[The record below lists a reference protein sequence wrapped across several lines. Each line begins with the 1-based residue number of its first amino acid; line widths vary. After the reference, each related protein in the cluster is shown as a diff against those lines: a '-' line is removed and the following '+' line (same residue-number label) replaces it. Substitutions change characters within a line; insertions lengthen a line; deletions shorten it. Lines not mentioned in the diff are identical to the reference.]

1 MSINSDAQSNKTGML
16 VPFFDSIF
24 PSFGLRA
31 IAAFNN
37 GLQKAPNHDFYD
49 TNAGVIA
56 ATTAV
61 STRGIN
67 VYHGCAVYATNE
79 SRKGENVLA
88 VGALWLDL
96 DVGEKKP
103 YVSQRDAAQH
113 YEDFISEVGLP
124 KSHVVSSGN
133 GIHQYHP
140 FTSACSPAN
149 WDRLAALYAACM
161 DHYGVRHDTS
171 RTQDKA
177 SILRPPG
184 TENHKTDTP
193 KPVVIK
199 RMGIAASVQDY
210 YRLFQAYADA
220 KGLIVRAPK
229 IRAKPAV
236 TNNFIGNQEYPP
248 SKAENILAHCA
259 VLREV
264 DETGG
269 DVGYEVWW
277 RAMGV
282 AKYTTEPE
290 LVSTNWTR
298 NRIATGHTQDD
309 CQSALAAWGAGPTT
323 CEQFSKHSP
332 HCATCSHVNNAAGFG
347 PIHLGRDQVTPANPE
362 IQAAPASASDLAL
375 AIIFISQNAAT
386 MKRDHSLRC
395 WRQSIGGR
403 WAVCAKGE
411 QVEAVKRTVPFI
423 LNMAAKASKE
433 DAGSTTSKKLQML
446 ALRAQSEKGIGSA
459 LKLAESDPAV
469 AVTSDQFDQDQDLLN
484 LANGVVHL
492 PTGSFS
498 PHDPLQML
506 SKQSPVAY
514 DPSAQC
520 PTFMLFM
527 EQVSCNDPDWI
538 DYMQRQLGYV
548 LSGRV
553 QEEKMFFWFGDGRN
567 GKSVLANVLR
577 YIMGDYSAIAPVAM
591 FMVSHR
597 DGADATPQLAML
609 PGKRLMLAN
618 ETEAGARL
626 SAQMLKVAVSTEHI
640 SARALHGNPFS
651 FAPSFKVVMRGNH
664 LPIIQEG
671 DEGTWRR
678 IDLVPFDLKLTPA
691 QCDPDLERKLLVE
704 TPGILRWMVEG
715 HMKWRANG
723 LTPAARVR
731 NASLA
736 YRKNSDVI
744 QNWLDDDCVIAPG
757 FEVEKANAYMV
768 YRQWASG
775 EGLRVMAKKS
785 LTRALV
791 EKGYTEGRQPT
802 GARKEVY
809 RGFKCK

>member
-1 MSINSDAQSNKTGML
+1 MTELFYGSVL
-16 VPFFDSIF
+16 P
-24 PSFGLRA
+24 PFGLRA
-31 IAAFNN
+31 VVAFNN
-37 GLQKAPNHDFYD
+37 GLRNGPTHKFCD
-49 TNAGVIA
+49 TNAEVI
-56 ATTAV
+56 ATTAAA
-61 STRGIN
+61 SARGVN
-67 VYHGCAVYATNE
+67 VFHGCAVYATAD
-79 SRKGENVLA
+79 SRKAENVLA
-88 VGALWLDL
+88 VGALWSDH
-96 DVGEKKP
+96 DVGPTKP
-103 YVSQRDAAQH
+103 YNKQSEAAQH
-113 YEDFISEVGLP
+113 YEGFLAEVGLP
-124 KSHVVSSGN
+124 KSHVISSGN

-140 FTSACSPAN
+140 FTSACSPGN

-161 DHYGVRHDTS
+161 DHYGIKHDSS

-184 TENHKTDTP
+184 TCNFKTTP
-193 KPVVIK
+193 GKPVVIK
-199 RMGIAASVQDY
+199 RMGVAASFQEY
-210 YRLFQAYADA
+210 YRILQAYADA
-220 KGLIVRAPK
+220 MGLIAG
-229 IRAKPAV
+229 AV
-236 TNNFIGNQEYPP
+236 KTKCRPTETNDLIGNRDFPP
-248 SKAENILAHCA
+248 SKAENILPHCA

-264 DETGG
+264 AETGG

-277 RAMGV
+277 RALGV
-282 AKYTTEPE
+282 AKHTTQPE
-290 LVSTNWTR
+290 VVAASWTR
-298 NRIATGHTQDD
+298 NRIATGHAQDD
-309 CQSALAAWGAGPTT
+309 WQSTMAAWAVGPTT
-323 CEQFSKHSP
+323 CEQFSKHSQ
-332 HCATCSHVNNAAGFG
+332 HCATCLHVNNAAGFG
-347 PIHLGRDQVTPANPE
+347 PLHHGRDQVIPADPE
-362 IQAAPASASDLAL
+362 TQAAPASATDLAL
-375 AIIFISQNAAT
+375 SKIFISQNSAA
-386 MKRDHSLRC
+386 MKRDHSTRA
-395 WRQSIGGR
+395 WRQYTVGR
-403 WAVCAKGE
+403 WAPCAKGE
-411 QVEAVKRTVPFI
+411 HIEAVKRTVPFI
-423 LNMAAKASKE
+423 LNMAAKASKD
-433 DAGSTTSKKLQML
+433 DAESTTSKKLQML
-446 ALRAQSEKGIGSA
+446 ALRAQSEKGISSA

-484 LANGVVHL
+484 VANGVVHL
-492 PTGSFS
+492 PTGTFR
-498 PHDPLQML
+498 PHDPAQML

-514 DPSAQC
+514 DPAAQC
-520 PTFMLFM
+520 PVFLLFM

-651 FAPSFKVVMRGNH
+651 FAPTFKVVMRGNH

-691 QCDPDLERKLLVE
+691 QCDPDLERKLQAE
-704 TPGILRWMVEG
+704 APGILRWLIDG

-723 LTPAARVR
+723 LTPAVRVR

-757 FEVEKANAYMV
+757 LEVEKAVAYV
-768 YRQWASG
+768 IYRQWAAG